1 LKLRFEFGRGAAIPI
16 TLTMFD
22 TYSTRRALMLALW
35 FSFWAIH
42 IVQTDAGQI
51 RILPEVEKD
60 EQVNDEG
67 STLTL
72 TCIDDDILFE
82 YDIDGNEIEMKWILP
97 RYEVIKLISI
107 NYSILTV
114 VTYNYVFSSMN
125 MNG

>member
-1 LKLRFEFGRGAAIPI
+1 
-16 TLTMFD
+16 MFD

-72 TCIDDDILFE
+72 TCIDDDMRFKF
-82 YDIDGNEIEMKWILP
+82 DRPIDGNEIEMKWILP
-97 RYEVIKLISI
+97 RSEVINIISI
-107 NYSILTV
+107 KYSISNV
-114 VTYNYVFSSMN
+114 VTRTRVFSSGN
-125 MNG
+125 MVRK

>member
-1 LKLRFEFGRGAAIPI
+1 
-16 TLTMFD
+16 
-22 TYSTRRALMLALW
+22 MLALW